1 MTMSWNI
8 ARARD
13 TYNIAHWGNGYFDIN
28 DQGHVI
34 ARPDPRAE
42 HPGVDLHALTQEFA
56 GQGLTLPVL
65 VRFSGILHHRI
76 DELCRAFGAAM
87 QADGYRGRYTAV
99 YPIKVNQQRSVVDA
113 MLAHGGERIGLEAGS
128 KPELLAVLARSR
140 TSGIVVCNGYKDR
153 EYIRLALLGTRLGMR
168 VHIVVEKLS
177 ELELVLQ
184 ESKALGI
191 APLLGVRVRLASLGA
206 GKWQNTGGEKSK
218 FGLSA
223 DEVLRVAERLRT
235 VNMLDA
241 LRLMHFHMGS
251 QIANIQDIQTGLR
264 EAVRYYAALRA
275 AGAPIATVN
284 VGGGLGVDYEGTRS
298 RSFCSMNYSVAE
310 YAHNIV
316 RALKE
321 ICDEC
326 TLPHPDIV
334 TESGRAMTAHHA
346 VLITNVTDVEQAPG
360 AATPAPANA
369 DEPQVIQD
377 LWRGLQGLADQPT
390 LETYHDAAH
399 AIERAQGMFAQGL
412 LTLSQRARAEQLYF
426 ATCRAVRDK
435 LQPGTRAHREAIDE
449 LNEKLADKYFCNFS
463 LFQSMPDHWAIDQ
476 IFPVLPL
483 SRLNEQPERR
493 AVLQDITCDSD
504 GRIDLYVDGEGIETT
519 LPLHALKPGEPY
531 LLGIFM
537 VGAYQEILGDM
548 HNLFGDTDSAHVEPT
563 ADGGYKLTQAR
574 RGDTVGAV
582 LRYVHFDAEDLLGA
596 YREKLAEVKELDS
609 ATRKAYLKE
618 IQEGLDGY
626 TYLED

>member
-1 MTMSWNI
+1 MSWSI
-8 ARARD
+8 AQARD

-28 DQGHVI
+28 DKGHVI
-34 ARPDPRAE
+34 ARPDPRAQ
-42 HPGVDLHALTQEFA
+42 HPGVDLYALTQEFA

-76 DELCRAFGAAM
+76 DELCGAFGTAM
-87 QADGYRGRYTAV
+87 QADGYQGRYTAV

-140 TSGIVVCNGYKDR
+140 TGGIVICNGYKDR
-153 EYIRLALLGTRLGMR
+153 EYIRLALLGKRLGIR

-223 DEVLRVAERLRT
+223 DEVLRVAEHLRSA
-235 VNMLDA
+235 NMLDA
-241 LRLMHFHMGS
+241 LCLMHFHMGS
-251 QIANIQDIQTGLR
+251 QIANIQHIQTGMR
-264 EAVRYYAALRA
+264 EAVRYYAALRD

-316 RALKE
+316 HALKE
-321 ICDEC
+321 ICDERK
-326 TLPHPDIV
+326 LPHPDIV

-346 VLITNVTDVEQAPG
+346 VLITNVTDIEQAPG
-360 AATPAPANA
+360 AATPAPAKA

-377 LWRGLQGLADQPT
+377 LWRGLQDMANHPT
-390 LETYHDAAH
+390 LETYHDAVH
-399 AIERAQGMFAQGL
+399 RLEQAQGMFAHGL
-412 LTLSQRARAEQLYF
+412 LTLSATRARRTAVLRHLPRGARQTPARHARPPRGARRAAREAGRQVFLQLL
-426 ATCRAVRDK
+426 AVPVHARPLGDRPDLPGAAAQPPERAPRAPRRAAGHH
-435 LQPGTRAHREAIDE
+435 LRFGRAHR
-449 LNEKLADKYFCNFS
+449 
-463 LFQSMPDHWAIDQ
+463 
-476 IFPVLPL
+476 PV
-483 SRLNEQPERR
+483 R
-493 AVLQDITCDSD
+493 
-504 GRIDLYVDGEGIETT
+504 GR
-519 LPLHALKPGEPY
+519 
-531 LLGIFM
+531 
-537 VGAYQEILGDM
+537 
-548 HNLFGDTDSAHVEPT
+548 
-563 ADGGYKLTQAR
+563 
-574 RGDTVGAV
+574 
-582 LRYVHFDAEDLLGA
+582 
-596 YREKLAEVKELDS
+596 
-609 ATRKAYLKE
+609 
-618 IQEGLDGY
+618 
-626 TYLED
+626 